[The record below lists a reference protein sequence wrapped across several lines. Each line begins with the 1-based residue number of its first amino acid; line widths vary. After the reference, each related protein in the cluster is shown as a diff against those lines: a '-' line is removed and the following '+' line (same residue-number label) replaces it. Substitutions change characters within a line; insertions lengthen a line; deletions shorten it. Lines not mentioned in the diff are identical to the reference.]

1 MLSLFGPRHGRIL
14 QAKLD
19 DSGILNVWSSPIYN
33 FMNGDEKMKLFVRYN
48 NCKPRDGR
56 EFEPLLVEDSPSSH
70 VQYQAPLPGQGK
82 ENLDPLKYI
91 GY

>member
-19 DSGILNVWSSPIYN
+19 NSSTLNVWSSPVYN
-33 FMNGDEKMKLFVRYN
+33 FVDSDEKMKLFVRYN

-70 VQYQAPLPGQGK
+70 VQYQAPLPGEDQ
-82 ENLDPLKYI
+82 ENIDPLKDI